1 MIPSTGKID
10 RLLVELRPRLQ
21 CANFFISFP
30 RKFADIESTTIELA
44 TDRITIVMKGERER
58 YEIRTGDYFQ
68 LHTQTLSSLVI
79 KNRYICFRVNTNESV
94 FGSERLCTGQ
104 TMQDSIPDE
113 EPFRLACNIEAGKPY
128 RVLCNNCG
136 GPLIQST
143 TDQSE
148 PEVTFNRVLELPS
161 EQLDTDDWFCHRHDH
176 SRDGEQQGDNTQT
189 HGESSNASL
198 SSKFEPQLHDLFY
211 GTYYAL
217 MHRSLVQRV
226 HVRKERFVYCK
237 RCLQYLGSTRKS
249 RSSVK
254 LWYENVRF
262 QSDRSIPLALFR
274 MDDALELFHHLVRK
288 TVREF
293 NFVTHLG
300 LPPSLK
306 LMFELRRPG
315 MEGDMFYLLM
325 QIMDCQLSVFRAKQK
340 RTGSG
345 SSESCSDDVDD
356 DRGKTSEPEQDAHHK
371 EGGIDETAD
380 DGDNDDDDVFI
391 DSSYRKHTIKLER
404 HRAMKLM
411 YRYEKYEEQPLFVF
425 WREDSNVVNLELSE
439 PMFSAAIR
447 YLDANSSYVP
457 ECYRV
462 NLGFSMSYLDIS

>member
-94 FGSERLCTGQ
+94 FGSERLSTGQ
-104 TMQDSIPDE
+104 TLQDE
-113 EPFRLACNIEAGKPY
+113 ESLRLTCNVETCKSY

-136 GPLIQST
+136 GPL
-143 TDQSE
+143 TDQSSSDQDGKGIS
-148 PEVTFNRVLELPS
+148 FNRVLELPS

-176 SRDGEQQGDNTQT
+176 QPSYGPQPEAACQ
-189 HGESSNASL
+189 GESSTQL
-198 SSKFEPQLHDLFY
+198 STKFEPQQQDLFY
-211 GTYYAL
+211 GTFYAL
-217 MHRSLVQRV
+217 LHRSVLQRV
-226 HVRKERFVYCK
+226 HIRNERFVYCK
-237 RCLQYLGSTRKS
+237 RCLQYLGTTRKN

-262 QSDRSIPLALFR
+262 QPERSIPLALFR
-274 MDDALELFHHLVRK
+274 EDDALELFHHLVRK

-300 LPPSLK
+300 LPPSIK

-315 MEGDMFYLLM
+315 MEGDVFYLLM

-356 DRGKTSEPEQDAHHK
+356 DRGRKEESEIERSQDRTGAA
-371 EGGIDETAD
+371 EAD
-380 DGDNDDDDVFI
+380 DDDDDDDDVFI
-391 DSSYRKHTIKLER
+391 DNSYRKHTIKLER
-404 HRAMKLM
+404 HCAMKLM
-411 YRYEKYEEQPLFVF
+411 YQYEKYDEQPLFVF
-425 WREDSNVVNLELSE
+425 WREDNNVVNLELSE
-439 PMFSAAIR
+439 PMFSAAVR

>member
-1 MIPSTGKID
+1 MIPCTGKID

-44 TDRITIVMKGERER
+44 TDRITIVMKGERVR

-94 FGSERLCTGQ
+94 FGFERLCTDQG
-104 TMQDSIPDE
+104 TQDNNPDE
-113 EPFRLACNIEAGKPY
+113 EPFRLTCNVEAGKPY
-128 RVLCNNCG
+128 QVLCNNCA
-136 GPLIQST
+136 GPLVQS
-143 TDQSE
+143 DGQ
-148 PEVTFNRVLELPS
+148 EVPRITFNRVLELPS

-176 SRDGEQQGDNTQT
+176 PRNVEEQQGDSGHT
-189 HGESSNASL
+189 HGESSTPSL
-198 SSKFEPQLHDLFY
+198 GTKFEPQQYDLFY
-211 GTYYAL
+211 GTFYAL
-217 MHRSLVQRV
+217 MHRSILQRV

-237 RCLQYLGSTRKS
+237 RCLQYLGSTRKN
-249 RSSVK
+249 RTSVK

-262 QSDRSIPLALFR
+262 QPDRSVPLALFR
-274 MDDALELFHHLVRK
+274 TDDALALFHHLVRK

-300 LPPSLK
+300 LPPSIK

-315 MEGDMFYLLM
+315 MEGDVFYLLM

-345 SSESCSDDVDD
+345 SSESCSDDIDD
-356 DRGKTSEPEQDAHHK
+356 DRGKTSERTELEPHDAN
-371 EGGIDETAD
+371 DESNDED
-380 DGDNDDDDVFI
+380 DDEDDVFV
-391 DSSYRKHTIKLER
+391 DDSYRKHTIKLER

>member
-44 TDRITIVMKGERER
+44 NDRITIVMKGERVR

-79 KNRYICFRVNTNESV
+79 KNRYICFRINTNESV

-104 TMQDSIPDE
+104 EAEDNNPDE
-113 EPFRLACNIEAGKPY
+113 ELFRLSCNVEAGKPY

-136 GPLIQST
+136 GPLVQLAG
-143 TDQSE
+143 QEE
-148 PEVTFNRVLELPS
+148 PSISFNRVLELPS

-176 SRDGEQQGDNTQT
+176 PRGDGEQQEACGHT
-189 HGESSNASL
+189 HGEPSTPSL
-198 SSKFEPQLHDLFY
+198 STNFEPQQCDLFY
-211 GTYYAL
+211 GTFYAL
-217 MHRSLVQRV
+217 LHRSVLQRV

-237 RCLQYLGSTRKS
+237 RCLQYLGSTRKN

-262 QSDRSIPLALFR
+262 QPDRSTIPLALFR
-274 MDDALELFHHLVRK
+274 TDDALTLFHHLVRK

-300 LPPSLK
+300 LPPSIK

-315 MEGDMFYLLM
+315 MEGDVFYLLM

-356 DRGKTSEPEQDAHHK
+356 DRGKANEPDTEPHDPNG
-371 EGGIDETAD
+371 ESNDEED
-380 DGDNDDDDVFI
+380 DGDDVFV

-439 PMFSAAIR
+439 SMFSAAIR

-462 NLGFSMSYLDIS
+462 NLGFSMSYLDIP

>member
-21 CANFFISFP
+21 CANFFLSFP
-30 RKFADIESTTIELA
+30 RKFADIESTTIELD

-79 KNRYICFRVNTNESV
+79 KNRYICFRVNTNEAV
-94 FGSERLCTGQ
+94 FRSERLQNGAGSE
-104 TMQDSIPDE
+104 QDDCVSTT
-113 EPFRLACNIEAGKPY
+113 RLPCSVVPCKRY
-128 RVLCNNCG
+128 RVLCSNCS
-136 GPLIQST
+136 GPLVQDPT
-143 TDQSE
+143 PGTDGIE
-148 PEVTFNRVLELPS
+148 FKRVLELPS

-176 SRDGEQQGDNTQT
+176 GHAHGSELHEPSAGDQEDLT
-189 HGESSNASL
+189 AKL
-198 SSKFEPQLHDLFY
+198 EPQLCDLFY
-211 GTYYAL
+211 GTFYAL
-217 MHRSLVQRV
+217 LHRSVLQRV
-226 HVRKERFVYCK
+226 HIRHDRFVYCK
-237 RCLQYLGSTRKS
+237 RCLQYLGTTRKN
-249 RSSVK
+249 RTSVK

-262 QSDRSIPLALFR
+262 QAVEEASMPIGLFPT
-274 MDDALELFHHLVRK
+274 DDSLELFHQLVRK

-300 LPPSLK
+300 LPPSIK

-315 MEGDMFYLLM
+315 LQGDVFYLLM
-325 QIMDCQLSVFRAKQK
+325 QIMDCQLSVFRANQK
-340 RTGSG
+340 RSGSC
-345 SSESCSDDVDD
+345 SSESCSDDV
-356 DRGKTSEPEQDAHHK
+356 GAACTSGQKTDQEE
-371 EGGIDETAD
+371 DEEED
-380 DGDNDDDDVFI
+380 DDDDVFI
-391 DSSYRKHTIKLER
+391 DSSYRKHIIRLER

-411 YRYEKYEEQPLFVF
+411 YRYEKYDEQPLFTF

-447 YLDANSSYVP
+447 YLDANSNYVP

-462 NLGFSMSYLDIS
+462 NLGFSMSYLDIQ

>member
-94 FGSERLCTGQ
+94 FGSERLSTD
-104 TMQDSIPDE
+104 TNPDD
-113 EPFRLACNIEAGKPY
+113 EPFRLLCNVEAGKPY

-136 GPLIQST
+136 GPLVEPA
-143 TDQSE
+143 DQNESGIS
-148 PEVTFNRVLELPS
+148 FNRVLELPS

-176 SRDGEQQGDNTQT
+176 PREEEQQVHSGHT
-189 HGESSNASL
+189 HGETSTPSL
-198 SSKFEPQLHDLFY
+198 STTFEPQQYDLFY
-211 GTYYAL
+211 GTFYAL
-217 MHRSLVQRV
+217 MHRSVLQRV

-237 RCLQYLGSTRKS
+237 RCLQYLGSTRKN

-262 QSDRSIPLALFR
+262 QADRSIPVALFR
-274 MDDALELFHHLVRK
+274 TDDALELFHHLVRK

-300 LPPSLK
+300 LPPSIK

-315 MEGDMFYLLM
+315 MEGDVFYLLM

-345 SSESCSDDVDD
+345 SSESCSDDIDD
-356 DRGKTSEPEQDAHHK
+356 DRAKKDERKLEPHQTDGGEIHESE
-371 EGGIDETAD
+371 DED
-380 DGDNDDDDVFI
+380 DDDDDVFI
-391 DSSYRKHTIKLER
+391 DSTYRKHTIKLER

>member
-94 FGSERLCTGQ
+94 FGSERLSTGQ
-104 TMQDSIPDE
+104 AMQDE
-113 EPFRLACNIEAGKPY
+113 EPCRLACNVEACKKY

-136 GPLIQST
+136 GPLVEQPS
-143 TDQSE
+143 DQDE
-148 PEVTFNRVLELPS
+148 PGISFNRVLELPS

-176 SRDGEQQGDNTQT
+176 HPSDGAQQDASCQ
-189 HGESSNASL
+189 GESSAQL
-198 SSKFEPQLHDLFY
+198 STKFEPQQHDLFY
-211 GTYYAL
+211 GTFYAL
-217 MHRSLVQRV
+217 LHRSILQRV
-226 HVRKERFVYCK
+226 HIRNERFVYCK
-237 RCLQYLGSTRKS
+237 RCLQYLGTTRKN

-254 LWYENVRF
+254 LWYESVRF
-262 QSDRSIPLALFR
+262 QPERSIPLALFR
-274 MDDALELFHHLVRK
+274 ADDALELFHHLVRK

-300 LPPSLK
+300 LPPSIK

-315 MEGDMFYLLM
+315 MEGDVFYLLM

-340 RTGSG
+340 RTASG

-356 DRGKTSEPEQDAHHK
+356 DRGKSVDPETELLPSNRGGVADGTAGDE
-371 EGGIDETAD
+371 EGND
-380 DGDNDDDDVFI
+380 DDDDDVFI
-391 DSSYRKHTIKLER
+391 ENAYRKHTIKLER

-411 YRYEKYEEQPLFVF
+411 YQYEKYDEQPLYVF

-439 PMFSAAIR
+439 PMFSAAVR